1 MLDIDHEAFGVVI
14 VPGSSHLVIKE
25 ELVPL
30 DLDLYACHDILF
42 GYQDGDF
49 RCSGINPGEFDF
61 CR

>member
-1 MLDIDHEAFGVVI
+1 MLDIDREAFGIVI
-14 VPGSSHLVIKE
+14 FPGSSHLVIKE

-30 DLDLYACHDILF
+30 DLDLDACNDILF
-42 GYQDGDF
+42 ADENGDF